1 MLVCGDV
8 AVALQKKCVVV
19 LLLSQGACVASSL
32 CRLYR
37 DVVVVLCCRVAVLRC
52 DVLSRPRVEAVTR
65 CWKKKRL
72 EIVLSALLAFCSR
85 LSGIIA
91 SSSDLVASRLG
102 IDWRF
107 AQWQT
112 QKWKSSFVS
121 KRK

>member
-1 MLVCGDV
+1 MCG
-8 AVALQKKCVVV
+8 CVVAESRCLCCHV
-19 LLLSQGACVASSL
+19 IVSL
-32 CRLYR
+32 CC
-37 DVVVVLCCRVAVLRC
+37 DFVVVLCGHVVVLRC